1 MSYKRLQLNRM
12 LIPCT
17 ITSFVG
23 KEIAP
28 DVKTSST
35 GYEIHRYQIDTGS
48 ILDIYLNTDSTT
60 TLTCI
65 GKSPELATMVADEI
79 VAQCSLCLPNP
90 IRALYLKGFSQEN
103 LDTVQER
110 LRQSGCTVNT
120 LTDTAIAK
128 RYEIT
133 YAGENIKIHYF
144 PSTGSLNIQGKG
156 YTVYNCILSAF
167 DTFISLEEVVES
179 NLSANNIENIT
190 TSELIQSMV
199 RAFPNSYTFLSGV
212 LANII
217 SPSFFLTKIEN
228 NGLSDYSWMVYP
240 ILRGLEGVIK
250 KLLKLK
256 GINVNKNFGEVF
268 EPVATG
274 STTYRLLNCHK
285 TTISNSRHCN
295 ALEDCY
301 NYLVANRHGIFHVN
315 SAISSTRMLD
325 HDEAIEMFNDI
336 VELIETN
343 YSIITS

>member
-12 LIPCT
+12 LIPST
-17 ITSFVG
+17 INSFVG

-28 DVKTSST
+28 NVRTQPT
-35 GYEIHRYQIDTGS
+35 GCEIHRYQIDAES
-48 ILDIYLNTDSTT
+48 ILDIYLNSDSTT
-60 TLTCI
+60 TLSCI
-65 GKSPELATMVADEI
+65 GKNPDLAAMVADEI
-79 VAQCSLCLPNP
+79 VEHCSLCLPNP
-90 IRALYLKGFSQEN
+90 LRELYLKGFSQKN
-103 LDTVQER
+103 LDIVLER
-110 LRQSGCTVNT
+110 LKQSSCTVNA
-120 LTDTAIAK
+120 LTDTPSAK

-144 PSTGSLNIQGKG
+144 PSTGALNIQGKG

-167 DTFISLEEVVES
+167 DSFISLEQVIES

-190 TSELIQSMV
+190 ASELVQSMI

-228 NGLSDYSWMVYP
+228 EDLTDYAWMVYP

-256 GINVNKNFGEVF
+256 GISVNNNFGEVF
-268 EPVATG
+268 EPIAKG
-274 STTYRLLNCHK
+274 ATTYKLLNRHK
-285 TTISNSRHCN
+285 ITIGDSRHCT

-301 NYLVANRHGIFHVN
+301 NYLVANRHGIFHVS
-315 SAISSTRMLD
+315 SAINSTRMLD

-336 VELIETN
+336 VELIETS
-343 YSIITS
+343 YSIVTS